1 MSLAL
6 GPVTCFVE
14 VVAVAVGGIVVVFS
28 AVVVDGVVVVVGVE
42 LVGDVVLIE
51 LELDDDDTWTES
63 LVVVSLPAGNEVV
76 GDVKVALDW

>member
-14 VVAVAVGGIVVVFS
+14 VVAVGGIVVVFS

-76 GDVKVALDW
+76 DDVKVALDW